1 MLSDVSALNA
11 HTTVWHLFTP
21 RVTPVVTG
29 TDPVPLFTEFEAFGS
44 IYVDNVS
51 GEAVTVAESSALVAL
66 LGAADAVGVLRRL
79 RRGQLAGAVPRVN
92 LDPPRPPLRA
102 PRHNL
107 ARIPTTIMAHELPAL
122 PYAKE
127 ALEPHIDALTM
138 EIHHGRHHKAY
149 VDNLNK
155 AIAGNAALE
164 AKSLEALISD
174 LASVPDAIRGP
185 VRNNGGGHWNHSFFW
200 KLMGPNRGGTPSGD
214 LAAAINAAFGSF
226 DDFKAKF
233 EAAGLGRFGSG
244 WAWLVVQNGTL
255 AIVSTPNQDNPLMG
269 KLVSGVEGTAILGVD
284 VWEHAYYL
292 KYQNK
297 RADYLKAFW
306 NVVDWNAVSALFA
319 AAK

>member
-1 MLSDVSALNA
+1 
-11 HTTVWHLFTP
+11 
-21 RVTPVVTG
+21 
-29 TDPVPLFTEFEAFGS
+29 
-44 IYVDNVS
+44 
-51 GEAVTVAESSALVAL
+51 
-66 LGAADAVGVLRRL
+66 
-79 RRGQLAGAVPRVN
+79 
-92 LDPPRPPLRA
+92 
-102 PRHNL
+102 
-107 ARIPTTIMAHELPAL
+107 MAHELPAL

-200 KLMGPNRGGTPSGD
+200 TLMGPNRGGTPTGD

-226 DDFKAKF
+226 DEFKAKF
-233 EAAGLGRFGSG
+233 EAAGIGRFGSG
-244 WAWLVVQNGTL
+244 WAWLVVQNGAL

-269 KLVSGVEGTAILGVD
+269 KAVSGVEGKAILGVD

-306 NVVDWNAVSALFA
+306 NVVDWNTVSALFA